1 MSIILRKSRSKDLIW
16 GFGNKNYIDINGK
29 KTILQ
34 NIKLGDVI
42 YNCKINGIIHISK
55 DSITEYIYTC
65 KNGKK
70 IYVSGNELVKEN
82 NKWLRVYQSDR
93 AILSNDSK
101 QDYYINFVTDDNNI
115 MFNDSFFK
123 DFMESSDKITNQVID
138 NIVDKYLTNVTY

>member
-1 MSIILRKSRSKDLIW
+1 M
-16 GFGNKNYIDINGK
+16 
-29 KTILQ
+29 
-34 NIKLGDVI
+34 I